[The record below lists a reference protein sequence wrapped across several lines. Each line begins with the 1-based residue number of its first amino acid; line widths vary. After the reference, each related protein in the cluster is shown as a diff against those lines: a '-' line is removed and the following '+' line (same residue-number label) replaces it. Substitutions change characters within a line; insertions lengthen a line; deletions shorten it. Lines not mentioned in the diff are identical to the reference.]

1 MKLNDIILNSEP
13 FNHYTFKDVFSESEL
28 SGILSID
35 LFKFSAELHGERAS
49 NKNRFFANVDN
60 INTNDAIKSIVEYFL
75 SDDVVNHFE
84 KESGRNIRGN
94 YLRVEF
100 IEDREKS
107 WLKPHVDIHEKILSM
122 MIYLNNTDE
131 SEDIGTSIYDSEQ
144 KLAKIVPYRHNT
156 GFYFYP
162 SHDTWHGLEPI
173 KIKNSR
179 KAIMI
184 NYCTFETE
192 FKVS

>member
-13 FNHYTFKDVFSESEL
+13 FNHYTFKDVFSEHEL
-28 SGILSID
+28 IDILSID
-35 LFKFSAELHGERAS
+35 LFNFSAELQGERAS
-49 NKNRFFANVDN
+49 NKNRFFANDDN
-60 INTNDAIKSIVEYFL
+60 IKTNDVIKTIVEYFL
-75 SDDVVNHFE
+75 SDDVINHFE

-100 IEDREKS
+100 IEDKEKS
-107 WLKPHVDIHEKILSM
+107 WLKPHVDIHEKIVSM
-122 MIYLNNTDE
+122 IIYLNNTNE
-131 SEDIGTSIYDSEQ
+131 SENIGTSIYNSEK
-144 KLAKIVPYRHNT
+144 KLVKTIPYHHNT

-162 SHDTWHGLEPI
+162 GHNTWHGLEPI

-192 FKVS
+192 FKVI